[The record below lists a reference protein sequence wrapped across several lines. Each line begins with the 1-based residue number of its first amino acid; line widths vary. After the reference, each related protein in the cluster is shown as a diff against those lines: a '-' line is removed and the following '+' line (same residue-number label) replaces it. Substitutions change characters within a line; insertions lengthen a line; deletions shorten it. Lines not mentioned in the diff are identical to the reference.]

1 MSDNEA
7 LFIQRTIEE
16 VDLLFL
22 EDKIAVA
29 AALLFDINKTRR
41 DLWFRLKLALL
52 KSANGHRELFLMASI
67 INVAEREFL
76 SQSFHL
82 VPGLYALQRM
92 NDENS

>member
-41 DLWFRLKLALL
+41 DLWFRLKL
-52 KSANGHRELFLMASI
+52 SSPQ
-67 INVAEREFL
+67 V
-76 SQSFHL
+76 S
-82 VPGLYALQRM
+82 
-92 NDENS
+92 